1 MGVPYSPTRKPV
13 GSEPSLESFE
23 AFPANDGVVLLRV
36 SGRWRGPPPGSHP
49 QVRMNIRRGE
59 GGTRVVPALPDPS
72 PAPIGTP
79 TWRAAFAAPAELL
92 GDDASAFAIEFRPGG
107 PLALPRPVAKHGV
120 SVAPAPPREE
130 GPKPRTGRSSPVGE
144 PRRFLSRVLLL
155 TSILLVIEAALT
167 VAWQEPLTSIHA
179 SFKQSQLESQLDG
192 LEDLGSIDTVPKLRP
207 LSVERPFR
215 RPSSLDRGTR
225 LAGLL
230 ARRVRTGDPVGE
242 IRLPTLNVRYLMVQ
256 GVGVGPLRK
265 GPGHF
270 PETPLPGARGTVA
283 IAGHRT
289 TYGAPFRDIDRLRR
303 GARILIDMPYGRF
316 TYSVEGTRIVSP
328 KAVSVIRA
336 VGYDRLV
343 LVACHPKYSA
353 AQRIVV
359 FARLK
364 RVKLSGASFP
374 GPGQ

>member
-1 MGVPYSPTRKPV
+1 
-13 GSEPSLESFE
+13 
-23 AFPANDGVVLLRV
+23 
-36 SGRWRGPPPGSHP
+36 
-49 QVRMNIRRGE
+49 
-59 GGTRVVPALPDPS
+59 
-72 PAPIGTP
+72 
-79 TWRAAFAAPAELL
+79 
-92 GDDASAFAIEFRPGG
+92 
-107 PLALPRPVAKHGV
+107 
-120 SVAPAPPREE
+120 
-130 GPKPRTGRSSPVGE
+130 
-144 PRRFLSRVLLL
+144 
-155 TSILLVIEAALT
+155 VIEAALT
-167 VAWQEPLTSIHA
+167 VAWQEPLTAIHA
-179 SFKQSQLESQLDG
+179 SFKQSQLESQLDDLEG
-192 LEDLGSIDTVPKLRP
+192 LDSIDAVPELRP
-207 LSVERPFR
+207 LSVERPIR

-230 ARRVRTGDPVGE
+230 ARRVRAGGPVGE
-242 IRLPTLNVRYLMVQ
+242 IRLPTLNVRYLVVQ
-256 GVGVGPLRK
+256 GVGVGALRK

-303 GARILIDMPYGRF
+303 GARIFIDMPYGRF

-328 KAVSVIRA
+328 KAVSVTRP

-364 RVKLSGASFP
+364 QAKLSGASLP

>member
-13 GSEPSLESFE
+13 GPKPSLESFE
-23 AFPANDGVVLLRV
+23 AFPAKDGVVLLRV
-36 SGRWRGPPPGSHP
+36 SGRWRGSPPGSSP
-49 QVRMNIRRGE
+49 QVRMHIRRKD
-59 GGTRVVPALPDPS
+59 GTRVVPALPDS
-72 PAPIGTP
+72 TPAPIGTR
-79 TWRAAFAAPAELL
+79 TWRAAFAAPAKLL
-92 GDDASAFAIEFRPGG
+92 GDDASAFALEFHPGG
-107 PLALPRPVAKHGV
+107 PLALPRPLVKDGISAT
-120 SVAPAPPREE
+120 AAPPPAK
-130 GPKPRTGRSSPVGE
+130 GSKPRTGPSSPVGE

-155 TSILLVIEAALT
+155 TSVLLVIEAALT
-167 VAWQEPLTSIHA
+167 VAWQEPLTAIHA
-179 SFKQSQLESQLDG
+179 SFKQSQLESQLDDLEG
-192 LEDLGSIDTVPKLRP
+192 LDSIDAVPELRP
-207 LSVERPFR
+207 LSVERPIR

-230 ARRVRTGDPVGE
+230 ARRVRAGGPVGE
-242 IRLPTLNVRYLMVQ
+242 IRLPTLNVRYLVVQ
-256 GVGVGPLRK
+256 GVGVGALRK

-328 KAVSVIRA
+328 KAVSVTRP

-364 RVKLSGASFP
+364 QAKLSGASLP